1 MAAQLSNTL
10 SLLSTRTTKRPLHD
24 LFLALPLL
32 PVTEFREIDYAA
44 ADPQA
49 LLRIA
54 ACAEAAMQ
62 TIHLGL
68 SAIALLFAHAAPQ
81 IEANDI
87 SGDPVAAVSWLM
99 ADLGEFIAFAQELAM
114 ACRAHTAD
122 YVPSGTS
129 PTPSCARPWTTASS
143 WPVSRW
149 HLSVDRTTVHRR
161 RFAEVRYGRSTAGL
175 DVDIDGR
182 CALEAAVDVIS

>member
-10 SLLSTRTTKRPLHD
+10 SPLSTRTTRRPLHD

-32 PVTEFREIDYAA
+32 PVTESREIDYAA

-54 ACAEAAMQ
+54 ACTEAAMQ

-68 SAIALLFAHAAPQ
+68 SAIGLLFAHAAPQ
-81 IEANDI
+81 IETNDI
-87 SGDPVAAVSWLM
+87 SGGPVAAVGWLM
-99 ADLGEFIAFAQELAM
+99 ADLGEIIAFAQELAM

-129 PTPSCARPWTTASS
+129 PT
-143 WPVSRW
+143 
-149 HLSVDRTTVHRR
+149 
-161 RFAEVRYGRSTAGL
+161 STSGK
-175 DVDIDGR
+175 
-182 CALEAAVDVIS
+182 

>member
-1 MAAQLSNTL
+1 MAAQISITL
-10 SLLSTRTTKRPLHD
+10 SPLSTRTTKRPLHD

-32 PVTEFREIDYAA
+32 PVTESRKVDYAA

-62 TIHLGL
+62 TIH
-68 SAIALLFAHAAPQ
+68 FAHAAPQ
-81 IEANDI
+81 IETNDI
-87 SGDPVAAVSWLM
+87 SGGPVAAVGWLM

-122 YVPSGTS
+122 YVPSDTS
-129 PTPSCARPWTTASS
+129 PPPTPSS
-143 WPVSRW
+143 
-149 HLSVDRTTVHRR
+149 
-161 RFAEVRYGRSTAGL
+161 
-175 DVDIDGR
+175 
-182 CALEAAVDVIS
+182 